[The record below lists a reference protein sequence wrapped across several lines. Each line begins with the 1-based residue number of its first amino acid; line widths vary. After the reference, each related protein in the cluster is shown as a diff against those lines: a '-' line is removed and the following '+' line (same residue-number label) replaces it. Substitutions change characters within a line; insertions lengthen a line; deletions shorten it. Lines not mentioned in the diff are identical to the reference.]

1 MRRCSAFGLL
11 PMVLATL
18 SVAGSVK
25 VGWREID
32 GINVSSGSV
41 TQTTPVVIGF
51 GGTFAKSGVGEL
63 KLSMAQMNSSFSNN
77 VEVLDGTLALSP
89 GIDTT
94 VDLLH
99 PPAVFSK
106 AAYWCAADST
116 NLITEMDG
124 GKTRVS
130 KWCDVRET
138 NRSSPSSYGNNCQG
152 PIACE
157 TVQACRSTFS
167 SRRQR
172 RTLWWK

>member
-130 KWCDVRET
+130 KWCDVRTALVYQGELDPQVKEDGYFSALIDAET
-138 NRSSPSSYGNNCQG
+138 LLRHLRVPQ
-152 PIACE
+152 
-157 TVQACRSTFS
+157 V
-167 SRRQR
+167 
-172 RTLWWK
+172 